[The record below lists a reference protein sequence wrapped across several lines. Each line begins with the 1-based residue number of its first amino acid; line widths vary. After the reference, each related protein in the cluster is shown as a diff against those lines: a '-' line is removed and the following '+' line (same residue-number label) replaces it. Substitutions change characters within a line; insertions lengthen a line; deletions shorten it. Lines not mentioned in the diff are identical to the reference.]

1 MGPVTLTYAAGLT
14 SHENAGIERYY
25 VTYLKSYEIIAETQP
40 PDLMDLMDM
49 RPDQAPEED
58 AALSETRMFATKIAH
73 VIQFDTSIVTRM
85 SEIRDNNNDKQ
96 KTEEQAFLDVLPNTK
111 KENVWYLRVTTRYYR
126 HLTEIQNTS
135 PRIEP
140 SPDEPHTPPSHTTCN
155 ALAVLVT
162 SDTES
167 RMNAS
172 VPDYLAPALDL
183 L

>member
-1 MGPVTLTYAAGLT
+1 MAEKHVAGGG
-14 SHENAGIERYY
+14 ADKGDFGG
-25 VTYLKSYEIIAETQP
+25 LKVAEG
-40 PDLMDLMDM
+40 
-49 RPDQAPEED
+49 
-58 AALSETRMFATKIAH
+58 
-73 VIQFDTSIVTRM
+73 
-85 SEIRDNNNDKQ
+85 
-96 KTEEQAFLDVLPNTK
+96 PNTK

-162 SDTES
+162 CDTQS